1 MTVKKL
7 EIGRKGERLARDY
20 LLKHGYQI
28 RVQNYRTR
36 NGEID
41 LIAEK
46 QEDLFFVEVKYRS
59 SLEFGFPQESVIRR
73 KQKKIVRV
81 ATAFL
86 KAEHLWDK
94 VDCHFDVLALHEEN
108 GRVVIEHIKDAF

>member
-1 MTVKKL
+1 MKKL
-7 EIGRKGERLARDY
+7 EIGRRGEQLARDY
-20 LLKHGYQI
+20 LVKQRYRILA
-28 RVQNYRTR
+28 QNYRNR

-46 QEDLFFVEVKYRS
+46 QGNIFFVEVKYRS
-59 SLEFGFPQESVIRR
+59 SLEFGFPQEAVIRR
-73 KQKKIVRV
+73 KQKKIVKV

-86 KAEHLWDK
+86 KAQNLWDK

-108 GRVVIEHIKDAF
+108 GRVTIEHIKDAF